1 MQIIEMGRPLT
12 ENEILG
18 VKRADKYLNGWGDFA
33 MIGENVFLSLDNVD
47 VSKDTEGACREARAQ
62 MRSILNRHPDFS
74 TLFMM
79 DGHMLVLMEF
89 AGAFGRE
96 AMSKDESDD
105 SKVRLAH
112 SLALRNELLE
122 ACEKGEILALV
133 DIA

>member
-12 ENEILG
+12 ENEVLG
-18 VKRADKYLNGWGDFA
+18 VERANKYLNRWGDFA
-33 MIGENVFLSLDNVD
+33 MIGENVFLSLDNAD
-47 VSKDTEGACREARAQ
+47 VSKDAAGACRQAMER
-62 MRSILNRHPDFS
+62 MRSILNQHPDFS

-79 DGHMLVLMEF
+79 DNHILILMED

-96 AMSKDESDD
+96 AMSKEEYND
-105 SKVRLAH
+105 SKARLAH
-112 SLALRNELLE
+112 SLALRSELLE